1 MPGSFVAEISVNM
14 NDTPNLA
21 LPYILASQAQ
31 KHVTHNEAIRTLDC
45 LVQVAV
51 ESRGLAAPPP
61 APVDGT
67 RFVVAASATGD
78 WDGQSGKIAAFQDGA
93 WDFYEPKEGW
103 TAWVAD
109 EHTLVIYAAS
119 TWTPYTGADD
129 GSSGGGGG
137 LSAPVANSDLANMAS
152 GTIKGRVSAGSGAP
166 QDLCSRSH
174 RTSRYASQHRE

>member
-45 LVQVAV
+45 LVQLAV

-137 LSAPVANSDLANMAS
+137 AQCAR
-152 GTIKGRVSAGSGAP
+152 G
-166 QDLCSRSH
+166 
-174 RTSRYASQHRE
+174 